1 MSPRKIANSLLIS
14 VILIYLFLL
23 TLEESSYLPWLKAF
37 CEAALVGALADWFAV
52 VALFRRPLGLPFPNS
67 AVIPRNRQRI
77 AEELSRFIDQ
87 QFLAPRVII
96 KKITSSASSF
106 INNSISR
113 EKFAHEISKIISL
126 LLPRD
131 GVLDQLSSTLAKGLL
146 GEERALLLL
155 AKGGVEALRSL
166 EKNDQLF
173 AECVSQASQLLN
185 QHSSFI
191 SHTAEKPWY
200 LPRFVYEAV
209 YQSSIKNIEKNLG
222 EIAINRDHP
231 ARLVLRDKLK
241 QLADDLNHNCQ
252 FQLKAQNYVSKIL
265 DSQIVKLLAQHLSV
279 SLHNLAGGEKLEN
292 FIKTFLERIA
302 QAVEQDEEWLN
313 QSIEALFQIYIT
325 LSRRYR
331 PAVKIFLKGVV
342 DSWDTH
348 QLVDKFE
355 SRLAPDLQYIRI
367 NGTLLGGCLGL
378 LLEALRQLGG
388 VNQ

>member
-1 MSPRKIANSLLIS
+1 
-14 VILIYLFLL
+14 
-23 TLEESSYLPWLKAF
+23 
-37 CEAALVGALADWFAV
+37 
-52 VALFRRPLGLPFPNS
+52 
-67 AVIPRNRQRI
+67 
-77 AEELSRFIDQ
+77 
-87 QFLAPRVII
+87 
-96 KKITSSASSF
+96 
-106 INNSISR
+106 
-113 EKFAHEISKIISL
+113 
-126 LLPRD
+126 
-131 GVLDQLSSTLAKGLL
+131 
-146 GEERALLLL
+146 
-155 AKGGVEALRSL
+155 
-166 EKNDQLF
+166 
-173 AECVSQASQLLN
+173 
-185 QHSSFI
+185 
-191 SHTAEKPWY
+191 
-200 LPRFVYEAV
+200 
-209 YQSSIKNIEKNLG
+209 
-222 EIAINRDHP
+222 
-231 ARLVLRDKLK
+231 VLRDKLK